1 MHKVQKKFQSTNNE
15 SASKNTNTKLA
26 TGFISGANVSNDAT
40 DLYATAFKQI
50 I

>member
-1 MHKVQKKFQSTNNE
+1 MYKVQKKFQSTNNK

-26 TGFISGANVSNDAT
+26 TGFISDTNVSNDAT